1 MTTNRS
7 RFATALVVAG
17 IAIAVA
23 VAFTAVSVQDAQAQA
38 KFTRRVSGSWAET
51 SASHDAEGHSAH
63 QVVYMFSP
71 QAGAVY
77 NGMVTFSS
85 SKGVDIIA
93 MHDITDQATNVTGLK
108 TWKVDGRTYAITTL
122 MTNATSGTV
131 NFVGSGLLAHSAA
144 SDTYSVAFSADGLAK
159 KTTLSSYMMN
169 GQGMM
174 HGQGNGM
181 MQ

>member
-1 MTTNRS
+1 MIANQS
-7 RFATALVVAG
+7 RFATALIVAG
-17 IAIAVA
+17 LAIAVA

-38 KFTRRVSGSWAET
+38 KFTRRVSGSWVET
-51 SASHDAEGHSAH
+51 SMSHDAEGHSSH

-71 QAGAVY
+71 QTDAVY

-93 MHDITDQATNVTGLK
+93 MHDITDQSTNMTGLK

-131 NFVGSGLLAHSAA
+131 QFVGSGLLAHSAA
-144 SDTYSVAFSADGLAK
+144 SDTYTVAFSADGLAK
-159 KTTLSSYMMN
+159 KVTSSSMMMSE
-169 GQGMM
+169 QGME
-174 HGQGNGM
+174 HGQGKGM
-181 MQ
+181 SQ